1 MPTFKDIIGQVHIKR
16 HMQRAVAENRV
27 SHAWLLAGEAQM
39 GKELLARTF
48 TQALLCENLREKR
61 KRGELQNPL
70 AAEPCCACAS
80 CRKVMSDAHPDVRVV
95 THEKPT
101 SVRVEEIED
110 QLVDDAYL
118 TAYASDRKIYI
129 VPDAQM
135 MTAEAQN
142 KLLKTLEEPPSY
154 VTILLLSTGL
164 QALLPTIR
172 SRCLPFTLR
181 PVEHDTLVRFLREKA
196 GASEYRANLAAG
208 FARGNPGLALS
219 LARDARFETRTRG
232 AIQLMEHLQDT
243 GLHEIEE
250 RIEDILSE
258 AEEEQIAR
266 EELFDIV
273 RDLIRDILVYKATE
287 RKEHL
292 ILRDRWEYIRDVAA
306 HTAYDKL
313 IETDRALNRARSR
326 IRANVNAQLSTDLF
340 LLSARENLSRS
351 SYAANL
357 TKGF

>member
-1 MPTFKDIIGQVHIKR
+1 
-16 HMQRAVAENRV
+16 
-27 SHAWLLAGEAQM
+27 
-39 GKELLARTF
+39 
-48 TQALLCENLREKR
+48 
-61 KRGELQNPL
+61 
-70 AAEPCCACAS
+70 
-80 CRKVMSDAHPDVRVV
+80 
-95 THEKPT
+95 
-101 SVRVEEIED
+101 
-110 QLVDDAYL
+110 
-118 TAYASDRKIYI
+118 
-129 VPDAQM
+129 
-135 MTAEAQN
+135 
-142 KLLKTLEEPPSY
+142 
-154 VTILLLSTGL
+154 
-164 QALLPTIR
+164 
-172 SRCLPFTLR
+172 
-181 PVEHDTLVRFLREKA
+181 DTLVRFLREKA

-250 RIEDILSE
+250 RVADIFSE
-258 AEEEQIAR
+258 AEEEQTAR

>member
-250 RIEDILSE
+250 R
-258 AEEEQIAR
+258 
-266 EELFDIV
+266 
-273 RDLIRDILVYKATE
+273 
-287 RKEHL
+287 
-292 ILRDRWEYIRDVAA
+292 
-306 HTAYDKL
+306 
-313 IETDRALNRARSR
+313 
-326 IRANVNAQLSTDLF
+326 
-340 LLSARENLSRS
+340 
-351 SYAANL
+351 
-357 TKGF
+357 